1 MPSGG
6 VASVRMPPDG
16 SFLDLINAT
25 PGSLVDRVVHII
37 LPAIMLSLLYMA
49 GWSRYSRSSMLEVL
63 RQDYVRTARAK
74 GLMERVVII
83 KHALRNALIPV
94 VTILVFDIAAIF
106 SGAILTE
113 TIFSYP
119 GMGRLYFD
127 ALGASDWPV
136 VMSYLFIVAVLV
148 VVATLIRDIVY
159 TIVDPRI
166 RFS

>member
-1 MPSGG
+1 
-6 VASVRMPPDG
+6 
-16 SFLDLINAT
+16 
-25 PGSLVDRVVHII
+25 
-37 LPAIMLSLLYMA
+37 
-49 GWSRYSRSSMLEVL
+49 
-63 RQDYVRTARAK
+63 
-74 GLMERVVII
+74 VVII

-94 VTILVFDIAAIF
+94 ITILVFDIAGIF

-127 ALGASDWPV
+127 ALTADDWPV
-136 VMSYLFIVAVLV
+136 VMAYLFIAAVLV

-166 RFS
+166 RFT